1 MKQIPDW
8 PDNSAARAEILGNL
22 RKASA
27 GKSQRPA
34 VQQAGPF
41 FHQEPLS
48 LTELFRKNLEEVNGQ
63 VTFLPGKNEL
73 ANEISGLISVNE
85 WFEITC
91 MEENLRKL
99 LDTGGFSFNMKKSL
113 SEGTEVVIS
122 GCEYLVASLGSV
134 LVSSAQAGSRRVF
147 VYPPVHLVVAH
158 QSQVVDTLEKAYSLT
173 IEKYRQQLPS
183 LITVIT
189 GPSRTADIEKT
200 LILGAHGPKYLH
212 VFILEEKI

>member
-8 PDNSAARAEILGNL
+8 PDSFAARAEILGNL
-22 RKASA
+22 RKATA
-27 GKSQRPA
+27 GKTQGQA
-34 VQQAGPF
+34 VKQAGPF

-73 ANEISGLISVNE
+73 A
-85 WFEITC
+85 FEITC

-99 LDTGGFSFNMKKSL
+99 LDAGGFPFNMKKSL
-113 SEGTEVVIS
+113 CEGTDVVIS

-134 LVSSAQAGSRRVF
+134 LVSSAQSGSRRVF
-147 VYPPVHLVVAH
+147 VYPPVHLVIAH
-158 QSQVVDTLEKAYSLT
+158 QSQVVETLEMAYSLT
-173 IEKYRQQLPS
+173 IEKYRLQLPS

-212 VFILEEKI
+212 VFILEEEI